1 MEGYWKEQTNGQD
14 LLEQIAED
22 FAEITDRFKNEVESC
37 VLRHLDAAYDIG
49 YSDGQEAQDD
59 E

>member
-1 MEGYWKEQTNGQD
+1 MKEYWKEQTNGQD

-22 FAEITDRFKNEVESC
+22 FAEITDRFKNEIENC
-37 VLRHLDAAYDIG
+37 VIRHLDNAYDIG
-49 YSDGQEAQDD
+49 FGDGQEAQDD